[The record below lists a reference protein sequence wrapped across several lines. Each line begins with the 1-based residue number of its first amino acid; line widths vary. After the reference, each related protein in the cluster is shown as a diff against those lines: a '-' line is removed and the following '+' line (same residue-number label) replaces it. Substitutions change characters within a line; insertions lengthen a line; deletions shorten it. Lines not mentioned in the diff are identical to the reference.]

1 MRRMVFGFL
10 VVALAGFGGGTAS
23 AAGVDAAKVAAV
35 KKAASDF
42 TALAKG
48 SETSGQP
55 PRESDPKVKA
65 LLDVVFDTSVLNTS
79 QPLPASELGNVN
91 EWMLQVLTVGTVYY
105 FAGTGYTDFSKVAGL
120 DQAAQEKLQQQI
132 NKNVAAFAPEMG
144 RYLDAQLQV
153 MEGLIWCVSTD
164 LAAHPDNYKSTQS
177 QHGLGQVRSGLTT
190 TLVGVLTTLP
200 IDGLSDEWRRARLP
214 ALSAIEPK
222 AAAFLLPDQRASL
235 HDVAAQVAGQM
246 TDPAVKSGLTDFA
259 QKIGG

>member
-153 MEGLIWCVSTD
+153 ME
-164 LAAHPDNYKSTQS
+164 
-177 QHGLGQVRSGLTT
+177 RSEEHTSEL
-190 TLVGVLTTLP
+190 
-200 IDGLSDEWRRARLP
+200 
-214 ALSAIEPK
+214 
-222 AAAFLLPDQRASL
+222 Q
-235 HDVAAQVAGQM
+235 
-246 TDPAVKSGLTDFA
+246 
-259 QKIGG
+259 